1 VGARRKGR
9 ELAVQLLYTW
19 DVTRQT
25 VPEVL
30 DSADG
35 LQRAGEEARSL
46 ARELFE
52 GAVRRSDEI
61 DALISEHSENWR
73 LSRMAIVDRSI
84 IRVALYE
91 WMELGTPRRVIIN
104 EALEIAK
111 RYSTPEAVQF
121 VNGVLDAILVGSKA
135 TSESS

>member
-1 VGARRKGR
+1 M
-9 ELAVQLLYTW
+9 QLLYTR
-19 DVTRQT
+19 DVTHQKVT
-25 VPEVL
+25 EVL
-30 DSADG
+30 EAVDT
-35 LQRAGEEARSL
+35 LQRAGDEARSL

-52 GAVRRSDEI
+52 GTVRRIDEI
-61 DALISEHSENWR
+61 DALIEEHSENWR

-84 IRVALYE
+84 IRLALYE
-91 WMELGTPRRVIIN
+91 WMELGTPKKVIIN

-111 RYSTPEAVQF
+111 RFSSPEAVQF